1 LRAGALQ
8 AWDLGSDAEGTS
20 NREHAMQTVV
30 RHAAQSAGDAAQ
42 PRSRRAWRDRPAA
55 LARSSVG
62 ALLSLGLAACGGG
75 DKPAPTAPATSV
87 TAVIGP
93 TGGTLT
99 GPDGVQVI
107 VPPGALRE
115 ATTIGI
121 ARSASGAPAALDA
134 YPVPGFVFEL
144 TPHDLAFDVPVTV
157 RAPAG
162 SAGEPRLFM
171 ASPGQPWVPTAATI
185 TNGVAEW
192 QRSSFSWGYVGPCTV
207 PTSMSGDPHW
217 CSFAGSS
224 EFIKATPIEAMTQT
238 AFPRD
243 PMNGSFGAYRV
254 DQAASLQFRQFVRV
268 PGNCGNV
275 TVRFLR
281 RRWAPPLYWSHPAV
295 LAATQELPVQQ
306 PVMTAD
312 GASYLAGNAI
322 GTVPFSHVDGGH
334 NQFVMVASF
343 DCPGILRSTTG
354 GGGYAYSWDAAHPRH
369 TTMWGDEIMVDG
381 NVPVPSVLYKVA
393 GTTSGLAG
401 FGLVLQNNG
410 GDSLPV
416 DNNGTF
422 TFATRVVPGSPYG
435 VTVLTQPTTPA
446 QTCTVQNGSGTVG
459 ADVTNVAVSC
469 VTNPIPKTWRGAG
482 LLETIDEGE
491 AFEHQV
497 AFDGAGNAMA
507 VWSQLDAATGQY
519 KTWARRYLPATG
531 WGTAQRIQSDAA
543 REGRGPRVA
552 FKANGDAMVAW
563 MQSDPGA
570 TNVWITSFTA
580 ATGSWGTATQVNTG
594 TAGASFPVLAIDPG
608 DNAIVVWPEGSSLAS
623 FQIKARRLAAA
634 GWGAVQSIDSAAG
647 GASRPEIA
655 MDAGGNATVVWVQ
668 QNATGTGA
676 DVWAN
681 RFVAGTGWGTATV
694 IETND
699 RDASNPAIASDAAGN
714 AMAVWVQA
722 DDTNPVTNTSSVYS
736 NRFSAGSW
744 GTATLVKGGAPFAW
758 DGAIAMNAS
767 GDAVVVWQEDDG
779 FDGAS
784 VWARSYAAG
793 VGGTP
798 RRIDDQVTILA
809 VSPRIGVDAGGNA
822 VSVWSQGGHLWSNQA
837 TPGTGW
843 GIAADIDPGTSGA
856 SRPQLAVDAT
866 GNAIA
871 VWQRQGTGVTPGPD
885 LWTSLFK

>member
-1 LRAGALQ
+1 MRSVTHHATSPAGLP
-8 AWDLGSDAEGTS
+8 
-20 NREHAMQTVV
+20 
-30 RHAAQSAGDAAQ
+30 AQ
-42 PRSRRAWRDRPAA
+42 PRSGGARRDRRHA
-55 LARSSVG
+55 LAVPSMG
-62 ALLSLGLAACGGG
+62 ALLALGLAACGGG
-75 DKPAPTAPATSV
+75 DKAAPAAPPTSAS
-87 TAVIGP
+87 AVIGP
-93 TGGTLT
+93 AGGTLT

-121 ARSASGAPAALDA
+121 ARSSSGAPAALDA

-162 SAGEPRLFM
+162 SAAEPRLFM

-185 TNGVAEW
+185 ANGVAEW

-322 GTVPFSHVDGGH
+322 GTVPFSHLDGGH

-343 DCPGILRSTTG
+343 DCPGILRSATG
-354 GGGYAYSWDAAHPRH
+354 GGGSTYSWDAAHPRH

-381 NVPVPSVLYKVA
+381 NVPVPPVLYKVA

-446 QTCTVQNGSGTVG
+446 QTCTVQNGSGTVS

-552 FKANGDAMVAW
+552 FKPNGDAMVAW
-563 MQSDPGA
+563 MQIDPGPI

-580 ATGSWGTATQVNTG
+580 STGSWDAATQVSAG
-594 TAGASFPVLAIDPG
+594 TVGASFPVLAIDAAG
-608 DNAIVVWPEGSSLAS
+608 NATVAWPEGSSFATFHLM
-623 FQIKARRLAAA
+623 ARRLEAA
-634 GWGAVQSIDSAAG
+634 GWGAVQQVDSAAG
-647 GASRPEIA
+647 GASRPSLA
-655 MDAGGNATVVWVQ
+655 ADAGGNVTVVWVQ
-668 QNATGTGA
+668 ETPGGA
-676 DVWAN
+676 DILAN
-681 RFVAGTGWGTATV
+681 RFVPATGWGTATLL
-694 IETND
+694 ETND
-699 RDASNPAIASDAAGN
+699 LRASNPAVASDAAGN

-722 DDTNPVTNTSSVYS
+722 DPSNLVTNNSAVYS

-744 GTATLVKGGAPFAW
+744 GAATLVKAGAPFAW
-758 DGAIAMNAS
+758 EGAIAMNAA
-767 GDAVVVWQEDDG
+767 GDAVVVWAEDDG

-793 VGGTP
+793 VGGAP
-798 RRIDDQVTILA
+798 LRIDDQVTVLA
-809 VSPRIGVDAGGNA
+809 RAPQVGLDAAGNA
-822 VSVWSQGGHLWSNQA
+822 VAIWSQGGHLWSNQA
-837 TPGTGW
+837 TAATGW
-843 GIAADIDPGTSGA
+843 GGAADIDLGTSGA
-856 SRPQLAVDAT
+856 SQPQLAVDAT

-871 VWQRQGTGVTPGPD
+871 VWQRWGAAAIPGSD
-885 LWTSLFK
+885 LWTNLLK

>member
-1 LRAGALQ
+1 MTQLTQLGPV
-8 AWDLGSDAEGTS
+8 DLAEGGTK
-20 NREHAMQTVV
+20 EHPMNAVTHQAALPAGV
-30 RHAAQSAGDAAQ
+30 AAQS
-42 PRSRRAWRDRPAA
+42 RSRRTWRDGRAA
-55 LARSSVG
+55 LVRTSVG

-75 DKPAPTAPATSV
+75 DEAVPPAPPTSA

-93 TGGTLT
+93 AGGTLT

-107 VPPGALRE
+107 VPPGALRQ

-121 ARSASGAPAALDA
+121 ARSSSGAPAALDA
-134 YPVPGFVFEL
+134 YPVSGFVFEL
-144 TPHDLAFDVPVTV
+144 TPHDLGFDVPVTV

-185 TNGVAEW
+185 ANGVAEW

-207 PTSMSGDPHW
+207 PTGMSGDPHW

-224 EFIKATPIEAMTQT
+224 EFVKATPIEAMTQT

-254 DQAASLQFRQFVRV
+254 DQPASLQFRQFVRV

-281 RRWAPPLYWSHPAV
+281 RRWAAPLYWSHPAV

-322 GTVPFSHVDGGH
+322 GTVPFSHLDGGH
-334 NQFVMVASF
+334 NQFVMVASY

-354 GGGYAYSWDAAHPRH
+354 GGGSTYSWDAAHPRH

-381 NVPVPSVLYKVA
+381 NVPVPPVLYKVA

-435 VTVLTQPTTPA
+435 VTVLVQPTTPA
-446 QTCTVQNGSGTVG
+446 QTCTVQNGSGTAS

-507 VWSQLDAATGQY
+507 AWSQLDAATGQY

-531 WGTAQRIQSDAA
+531 WGTAQRIQSEAT

-552 FKANGDAMVAW
+552 FKPNGDAMVAW
-563 MQSDPGA
+563 LQSDPGPV

-580 ATGSWGTATQVNTG
+580 STDSWGTATQVNTG
-594 TAGASFPVLAIDPG
+594 AVGASFPVLAIDAAG
-608 DNAIVVWPEGSSLAS
+608 NAMVAWPEGSSFATFHLM
-623 FQIKARRLAAA
+623 ARRLEAA
-634 GWGAVQSIDSAAG
+634 GWGAVQQVDSAAG
-647 GASRPEIA
+647 GASRPGLA
-655 MDAGGNATVVWVQ
+655 VDASGNATLVWLQ

-681 RFVAGTGWGTATV
+681 RFVAGTGWGTATM
-694 IETND
+694 IETNG
-699 RDASNPAIASDAAGN
+699 RDASNPAVASDAAGN
-714 AMAVWVQA
+714 AMAIWVQA
-722 DDTNPVTNTSSVYS
+722 DDTNPVTNNSAVYS
-736 NRFSAGSW
+736 SRFSAGSW
-744 GTATLVKGGAPFAW
+744 GAATLVKGGAPFAW

-798 RRIDDQVTILA
+798 LRIDDQVTVLA
-809 VSPRIGVDAGGNA
+809 LSPRIGVDAGGNA
-822 VSVWSQGGHLWSNQA
+822 VAVWSQGGHLWCNQA
-837 TPGTGW
+837 TAATGW
-843 GIAADIDPGTSGA
+843 GIAADVAPTLSGA
-856 SRPQLAVDAT
+856 SQPQLAVDAA

-871 VWQRQGTGVTPGPD
+871 VWKRQGTSPIPGSD
-885 LWTSLFK
+885 LWTDLFK

>member
-1 LRAGALQ
+1 
-8 AWDLGSDAEGTS
+8 
-20 NREHAMQTVV
+20 M
-30 RHAAQSAGDAAQ
+30 
-42 PRSRRAWRDRPAA
+42 
-55 LARSSVG
+55 G

-75 DKPAPTAPATSV
+75 GKPAPTAPATS
-87 TAVIGP
+87 ASALIGP
-93 TGGTLT
+93 AGGTLV

-107 VPPGALRE
+107 VPAGALRQ

-121 ARSASGAPAALDA
+121 ARSSAGAPAALDA
-134 YPVPGFVFEL
+134 YPVSGFVYEL
-144 TPHDLAFDVPVTV
+144 TPHDLAFDLPVTV
-157 RAPAG
+157 LAPAG
-162 SAGEPRLFM
+162 RAPDTQLFM
-171 ASPGQPWVPTAATI
+171 AGPGQPWVATAVTTASGI
-185 TNGVAEW
+185 AAW
-192 QRSSFSWGYVGPCTV
+192 QRSSFSWFYTGVCVV
-207 PTSMSGDPHW
+207 PVSMVGDPFW
-217 CSFAGSS
+217 CVHGLSAARIS
-224 EFIKATPIEAMTQT
+224 ATPAQAMTQT
-238 AFPRD
+238 ELPRD
-243 PMNGSFGAYRV
+243 PANGAFGAYRV
-254 DQAASLQFRQFVRV
+254 DQQASLQLSQFVKV

-281 RRWAPPLYWSHPAV
+281 RHWADPLYWWHPDV
-295 LAATQELPVQQ
+295 LAQTQALPTQH
-306 PVMTAD
+306 PVMSAA
-312 GASYLAGNAI
+312 GASSLTGTASM
-322 GTVPFSHVDGGH
+322 TVPFSHLDGGH
-334 NQFVMVASF
+334 NQFVMAASY
-343 DCPGILRSTTG
+343 DCPGILRSAAG
-354 GGGYAYSWDAAHPRH
+354 GGGFTYSWDPSHPRH
-369 TTMWGDEIMVDG
+369 FDMWGDGIMVEG
-381 NVPVPSVLYKVA
+381 NVPAPTVFYTVGGAV
-393 GTTSGLAG
+393 SGLAG
-401 FGLVLQNNG
+401 SDLVLQNNG
-410 GDSLPV
+410 GDSLAV
-416 DNNGTF
+416 AANGSF
-422 TFATRVVPGSPYG
+422 TFATPVGAGAPYG
-435 VTVLTQPTTPA
+435 VTVLAQPASPA
-446 QTCTVQNGSGTVG
+446 QTCTVQNGSGT
-459 ADVTNVAVSC
+459 ATANVTSVAVSC
-469 VTNPIPKTWRGAG
+469 VTTPIARTWRGAG

-507 VWSQLDAATGQY
+507 VWAQLDAATGQY

-531 WGTAQRIQSDAA
+531 WGTAQRTQSDAS

-580 ATGSWGTATQVNTG
+580 STGSWGTATQVNTG
-594 TAGASFPVLAIDPG
+594 TAGVSFPVLAIDPG
-608 DNAIVVWPEGSSLAS
+608 DDAIVVWPERSSLAG

-634 GWGAVQSIDSAAG
+634 GWGAVQSIGSAVG
-647 GASRPEIA
+647 GASRPDIA
-655 MDAGGNATVVWVQ
+655 MDAGGSATVVWVQ

-822 VSVWSQGGHLWSNQA
+822 VSVWSQGGQLWSNQA

-843 GIAADIDPGTSGA
+843 GIAADIDPGRSGA

-885 LWTSLFK
+885 LWTNLFK